1 MKKSIDKEPVDIL
14 AFFMILMI
22 GIVGG
27 LIMLLVHNFF
37 FFIPNGAYAPIFIEY
52 TIAFEV
58 ATTVAL
64 IKHYTIRKNN
74 N

>member
-1 MKKSIDKEPVDIL
+1 MKEKEPIDIL
-14 AFFMILMI
+14 AFFMILII

-27 LIMLLVHNFF
+27 LIMLLIHDLL
-37 FFIPNGAYAPIFIEY
+37 FFIPKGLYAPIFIEY
-52 TIAFEV
+52 TIVFEI
-58 ATTVAL
+58 ATAVAL